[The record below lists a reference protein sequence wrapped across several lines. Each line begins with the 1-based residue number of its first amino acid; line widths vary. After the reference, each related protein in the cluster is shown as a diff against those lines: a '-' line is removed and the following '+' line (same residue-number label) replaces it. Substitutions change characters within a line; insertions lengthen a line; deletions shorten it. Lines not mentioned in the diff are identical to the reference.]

1 MQKTYLELL
10 MGWDD
15 RYGNA
20 ELEKDFNG
28 FPGMVPPDLTDLAYP
43 ACTSS
48 ILIRPRRALG
58 PGRLENTW
66 SAGT

>member
-43 ACTSS
+43 ACTSVN
-48 ILIRPRRALG
+48 LLK
-58 PGRLENTW
+58 
-66 SAGT
+66 